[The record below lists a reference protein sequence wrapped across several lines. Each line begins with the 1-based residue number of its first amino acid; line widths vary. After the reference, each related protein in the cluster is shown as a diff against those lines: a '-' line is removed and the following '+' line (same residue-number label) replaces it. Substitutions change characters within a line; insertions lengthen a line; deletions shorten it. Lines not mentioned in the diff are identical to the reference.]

1 MFGHTYPIVGIEK
14 RLGERTADREL
25 ADYVRWEFAAGDR
38 SSVIV
43 AINRARR
50 ERRRR
55 SLRGLVPRFRSW
67 RAAARKASVPP
78 QPKPR
83 GVGAPWPSTTALE
96 LGLLYRA
103 FPNGRF

>member
-1 MFGHTYPIVGIEK
+1 MFGNTYPIVGIEK
-14 RLGERTADREL
+14 RLGERIADREL

-43 AINRARR
+43 ALGRART
-50 ERRRR
+50 EGRRR

-67 RAAARKASVPP
+67 RAAARKASAKPEP
-78 QPKPR
+78 EPR
-83 GVGAPWPSTTALE
+83 GLDAPLPSTTALE